1 MLGLLRVRSLNWFSA
16 TTYSVAL
23 MATGVTLAADP
34 PPPAAPVATPPG
46 VAPPFIPPPAGI
58 APPFV
63 PQPISPTLI
72 DFVTGMPV
80 SHRMQVMAT
89 PRLLRPGFAGES
101 LASAKGL
108 ASQIKAKELDVPKRV
123 KAAKYLGKV
132 DCQAFPDSQQKLLAL
147 IEEDE
152 FEEVRLAA
160 AKAFKCQF
168 SRGCDPDPSKKKQRR
183 YDTCRGCC
191 NNVDVLNRLAA
202 RAYECDETGCAKEPS
217 PRVREAIAEALNCCC
232 CFNYLGGA
240 EHWTQPADMS
250 VPPTPADNTPL
261 QPTPEVKEKPP
272 VAPPESASAE
282 SAGKSDVSTVG
293 LSQDESVSKEL
304 QPVGLEEERSEA
316 KGESEVSD
324 LPLVECLRGNCPV
337 AMAERR
343 LEKAMPEIHAIH
355 NGHKY
360 EFATEEAKA
369 AFLKDPERYAPVL
382 SGHCVVTFAKTGE
395 KVVGKFC
402 REHNGQQYWFASKE
416 VREEFKAAPDQFIE
430 MLDDATEE

>member
-1 MLGLLRVRSLNWFSA
+1 MLGLLRVRSLNWLTAS
-16 TTYSVAL
+16 TCSVAL
-23 MATGVTLAADP
+23 MATGLALAADP
-34 PPPAAPVATPPG
+34 VPVASPPG

-63 PQPISPTLI
+63 PAPVNNSLLDVVTGLPISY
-72 DFVTGMPV
+72 
-80 SHRMQVMAT
+80 SMQVMAT
-89 PRLLRPGFAGES
+89 PRLLRPGFAGQP
-101 LASAKGL
+101 LTSAKGL

-160 AKAFKCQF
+160 AKAFKVQF

-232 CFNYLGGA
+232 CFNYYGGA
-240 EHWTQPADMS
+240 EHWTQPTELT
-250 VPPTPADNTPL
+250 VPPTPDEGGPQL
-261 QPTPEVKEKPP
+261 ESPKEKPP
-272 VAPPESASAE
+272 AAPPESTSE
-282 SAGKSDVSTVG
+282 LPAGQPNVSTVG
-293 LSQDESVSKEL
+293 HSQSESVSKEL
-304 QPVGLEEERSEA
+304 QPAVLEVKESEA
-316 KGESEVSD
+316 GSNSDDSE
-324 LPLVECLRGNCPV
+324 LPLVACLRGNCPV

-343 LEKAMPEIHAIH
+343 MEKALPEIHTIY

-360 EFATEEAKA
+360 EFASKEAKA
-369 AFLKDPERYAPVL
+369 AFLNEPDRYVPVL
-382 SGHCVVTFAKTGE
+382 GGHCVVTFVNTGE
-395 KVVGKFC
+395 KVVGRFC
-402 REHNGQQYWFASKE
+402 REHNRKQYWFASKE
-416 VREEFKAAPDQFIE
+416 IREEFKAAPDQFIE
-430 MLDDATEE
+430 MIAEMIEE